1 MKSRWT
7 EQGARE
13 AIQKWAERYGEDFA
27 LRLYTARL
35 IGEDPNL
42 VLHGGG
48 NVSLKGTIKTLL
60 GESVEALFVKGS
72 GGDLATLEPSGLPAL
87 DLAHLHRLRTLSRLD
102 DEAMVNEFR
111 THLFDAT
118 APTPSI
124 ETLVHAFLPP
134 RFIDHSHAD
143 AVLVL
148 TNQPD
153 GEALV
158 REALGDAVSILSYVR
173 PGFDL
178 AKAIADLYERNPNV
192 EGIVLLQHG
201 LITCGDDA
209 RTSYER
215 HIALVDRC
223 EQFIERRMARRTL
236 TPSFSTRDEPAG
248 LASIAA
254 PILRGM
260 IAVPTGDEDRPYAR
274 SILEWR
280 ASEEVLAIINSA
292 EAKVLAETG
301 PLTGDHLIRTKPWPL
316 YVENPVWSDPAALR
330 AQLRDAVDGFRRR
343 YESYMTAHGGTLQ
356 GLDPFPRVVWLP
368 GAGLLC
374 WGPTKREAGVAADI
388 AEHTLI
394 AKAQAHR
401 IGGFESLSD
410 KHLHHMEFR
419 ALQRVKLDAPTPSPL
434 AKGGQRVG
442 SSPLAKG
449 GQRVG
454 SSPLGKGGQ
463 RGVLQ
468 GQVVAISGGAGAIGS
483 AIAEVCAE
491 AGAHVA
497 MADLDERRLA
507 AVVERVESRFGRRSA
522 VGVVMDVTD
531 ETSVRRGFDEIARAF
546 GGVDV
551 VVPNA
556 GIAHVAPIEELSAA
570 DFRRVMEVNA
580 TGYLLFM
587 REGVHLMKQ
596 QGLGG
601 HIVVISSKNVF
612 APGKE
617 FAAYSASK
625 AAAHQLGRLAAIEL
639 APDGIRVNMLTPD
652 AVFGDERTPSGL
664 WSEVAPRRAK
674 THDLKAEEL
683 PEYYRKRN
691 LLQVRVVG
699 RHVGNAV
706 VFFASNAT
714 PTTGAV
720 LPIDGGL
727 PEAFPR

>member
-7 EQGARE
+7 ERGAGE
-13 AIQKWAERYGEDFA
+13 AIQRWAGPHGEDFA
-27 LRLYTARL
+27 LRLYSARL

-42 VLHGGG
+42 VLQGGG
-48 NVSLKGTIKTLL
+48 NVSLKGTIRTTL
-60 GESVEALFVKGS
+60 GESVETLFVKGS
-72 GGDLATLEPSGLPAL
+72 GGDLATLEPRGMPAL
-87 DLAHLHRLRTLSRLD
+87 DLAYLRRLRILSQLN

-111 THLFDAT
+111 THLFDAF

-124 ETLVHAFLPP
+124 ETLVHAFLPA
-134 RFIDHSHAD
+134 RFVDHSHAD
-143 AVLVL
+143 AILVL
-148 TNQPD
+148 TNQQQ

-158 REALGDAVSILSYVR
+158 REALGDSIPILPYVR

-178 AKAIADLYERNPNV
+178 AKAIIDLYERKPKV
-192 EGIVLLQHG
+192 EGIVLMQHG
-201 LITCGDDA
+201 LITFGDDA

-215 HIALVDRC
+215 HIAMVDRC
-223 EQFIERRMARRTL
+223 EKFIERCAAQQPL
-236 TPSFSTRDEPAG
+236 TPSFSTRADPAP

-254 PILRGM
+254 PIVRGL
-260 IAVPTGDEDRPYAR
+260 IATPTGDADRPYAR

-280 ASEEVLAIINSA
+280 ANEELLSIINSA
-292 EAKVLAETG
+292 DAKALAQTG
-301 PLTGDHLIRTKPWPL
+301 PLTGDHLIRTKPWPMF
-316 YVENPVWSDPAALR
+316 VENPNWSDRDTLRRQFTEAA
-330 AQLRDAVDGFRRR
+330 DAYQQR
-343 YESYMTAHGGTLQ
+343 YQAYATAHGGTLDEI
-356 GLDPFPRVVWLP
+356 DPFPRVVWLP
-368 GAGLLC
+368 GAGLFC
-374 WGPTKREAGVAADI
+374 WGRTKQDAHVCADI

-394 AKAQAHR
+394 AKAKAQR
-401 IGGFESLSD
+401 IGSYESLSPE
-410 KHLHHMEFR
+410 HLHDMEFR
-419 ALQRVKLDAPTPSPL
+419 ALQRIKIDAPPLSPL
-434 AKGGQRVG
+434 AKGG
-442 SSPLAKG
+442 L
-449 GQRVG
+449 
-454 SSPLGKGGQ
+454 

-468 GQVVAISGGAGAIGS
+468 GQVVVISGGAGAIGT

-497 MADLDERRLA
+497 VADLDERRLA
-507 AVVERVESRFGRRSA
+507 SA
-522 VGVVMDVTD
+522 VDRVQSQSGQGCAIGVVMDVTD
-531 ETSVRRGFDEIARAF
+531 EASVRRGFDEIARTF

-556 GIAHVAPIEELSAA
+556 GIAHVAPIAELSVA

-580 TGYLLFM
+580 TGYLLFIQ
-587 REGVHLMKQ
+587 EGIRLMKA

-601 HIVVISSKNVF
+601 NIVLISSKNVL

-652 AVFGDERTPSGL
+652 AVFGDEQTPSGL
-664 WSEVAPRRAK
+664 WTEVGPQRARA
-674 THDLKAEEL
+674 HALGPEDL

-691 LLQVRVVG
+691 LLQARVTG

-706 VFFASNAT
+706 VFFASNST
-714 PTTGAV
+714 PTTGAT

>member
-1 MKSRWT
+1 MRSRWT
-7 EQGARE
+7 DQGARE
-13 AIQKWAERYGEDFA
+13 AIQRWAEPNGEDFA
-27 LRLYTARL
+27 LCLYTARL
-35 IGEDPNL
+35 IGEDPDL

-48 NVSLKGTIKTLL
+48 NVSLKGTFRTIL

-72 GGDLATLEPSGLPAL
+72 GGDLAFLEPTGMPAL
-87 DLAHLHRLRTLSRLD
+87 DLAYLRRLRALSALTD
-102 DEAMVNEFR
+102 DAMVNEFR

-134 RFIDHSHAD
+134 QFIDHSHAD
-143 AVLVL
+143 AILVL
-148 TNQPD
+148 TNQPN

-158 REALGDAVSILSYVR
+158 REALGASVAILPYVR

-178 AKAIADLYERNPNV
+178 AKALVDLYERKPKV

-201 LITCGDDA
+201 LITFGEDA
-209 RTSYER
+209 RTTYER
-215 HIALVDRC
+215 HIALVNRC
-223 EQFIERRMARRTL
+223 EKFIERRSAGRPM
-236 TPSFSTRDEPAG
+236 TPSFSTRENPAA

-254 PILRGM
+254 PILRGL
-260 IAVPTGDEDRPYAR
+260 IANPTGDADRPYAR

-280 ASEEVLAIINSA
+280 ASEELLSIINSA
-292 EAKVLAETG
+292 DANDLAQTG
-301 PLTGDHLIRTKPWPL
+301 PLTGDHLIRTKPWPMF
-316 YVENPVWSDPAALR
+316 VENPPWPDRNALGKR
-330 AQLRDAVDGFRRR
+330 FREAVDAYRQRH
-343 YESYMTAHGGTLQ
+343 ESYMRALGGTID
-356 GLDPFPRVVWLP
+356 GGDPFPRVVWLP
-368 GAGLLC
+368 GAGLFC
-374 WGPTKREAGVAADI
+374 WGRTKREARICADI
-388 AEHTLI
+388 AEHTLVAK
-394 AKAQAHR
+394 AKAQR
-401 IGGFESLSD
+401 IGSYESLSPE
-410 KHLHHMEFR
+410 HLHHMEFR
-419 ALQRVKLDAPTPSPL
+419 TLQRIKLDDPPESPL
-434 AKGGQRVG
+434 LKGRQMRASPLHKGG
-442 SSPLAKG
+442 L
-449 GQRVG
+449 
-454 SSPLGKGGQ
+454 
-463 RGVLQ
+463 RGVLD
-468 GQVVAISGGAGAIGS
+468 GQVVVISGGAGAIGA

-497 MADLDERRLA
+497 LTDLDERRLA
-507 AVVERVESRFGRRSA
+507 SA
-522 VGVVMDVTD
+522 VDRVQSQSGRGCAIGVVMDVTD
-531 ETSVRRGFDEIARAF
+531 EKSVRRGFDEIARAF

-556 GIAHVAPIEELSAA
+556 GIAHVAPIGELSAA

-587 REGVHLMKQ
+587 QEGIRLMKA

-612 APGKE
+612 SPGKE

-652 AVFGDERTPSGL
+652 AVFGDQHSPSGL
-664 WSEVAPRRAK
+664 WTEVGPNRAR
-674 THDLKAEEL
+674 THDLKTEDL

-691 LLQVRVVG
+691 LLKARVTG

-706 VFFASNAT
+706 VFFASNST
-714 PTTGAV
+714 PTTGAT

-727 PEAFPR
+727 PDAFPR

>member
-13 AIQKWAERYGEDFA
+13 AIQKWAARYGEDFA

-35 IGEDPNL
+35 IGEDASL

-48 NVSLKGTIKTLL
+48 NVSLKGMIKTLL
-60 GESVEALFVKGS
+60 GESVEVLFVKGS
-72 GGDLATLEPSGLPAL
+72 GGDLAALEPSGLPAL
-87 DLAHLHRLRTLSRLD
+87 DLAHLRRLRTLSRLD

-148 TNQPD
+148 TNQPN

-158 REALGDAVSILSYVR
+158 HEALGDAVAILPYVR

-178 AKAIADLYERNPNV
+178 AKAIADIYERNPKV

-201 LITCGDDA
+201 LVTFGDDA

-223 EQFIERRMARRTL
+223 EKFIERRIAGRMPP
-236 TPSFSTRDEPAG
+236 PSRGTDQQPASRVQ
-248 LASIAA
+248 LAA
-254 PILRGM
+254 PILRGLL
-260 IAVPTGDEDRPYAR
+260 AAPTGNEDQPFAR
-274 SILEWR
+274 GLLDWR
-280 ASEEVLAIINSA
+280 ATPEILAVLENAD
-292 EAKVLAETG
+292 AKTLAASG

-316 YVENPVWSDPAALR
+316 YVEEPSWSDPAALR
-330 AQLRDAVDGFRRR
+330 AQLRDAVDGYRRR
-343 YESYMTAHGGTLQ
+343 YESYVTAHGGTLQ

-374 WGPTKREAGVAADI
+374 WGPTKRDARIAADI

-394 AKAQAHR
+394 AKAQAQR
-401 IGGFESLSD
+401 IGGFESLSEE
-410 KHLHHMEFR
+410 HLHDMEFR
-419 ALQRVKLDAPTPSPL
+419 TLQRIKLVERDDRPL
-434 AKGGQRVG
+434 AGQ
-442 SSPLAKG
+442 A
-449 GQRVG
+449 
-454 SSPLGKGGQ
+454 
-463 RGVLQ
+463 
-468 GQVVAISGGAGAIGS
+468 VAISGGAGAIGS
-483 AIAEVCAE
+483 AIAEVCAL
-491 AGAHVA
+491 AGAHVVVT
-497 MADLDERRLA
+497 DLDGRRLMP
-507 AVVERVESRFGRRSA
+507 VVQRIEKLAGTGTA
-522 VGVVMDVTD
+522 LAVVMDVTD
-531 ETSVRRGFDEIARAF
+531 ETSVRRGFEQVARTF

-580 TGYLLFM
+580 TGCLLFM
-587 REGVHLMKQ
+587 REGVRLMKQ

-691 LLQVRVVG
+691 LLQVRVLG

>member
-13 AIQKWAERYGEDFA
+13 AIHEWAERYGEDFA

-35 IGEDPNL
+35 IGEVPAL

-48 NVSLKGTIKTLL
+48 NVSVKGTIKTLL
-60 GESVEALFVKGS
+60 GESAEALFVKGS
-72 GGDLATLEPSGLPAL
+72 GGDLATIEPSGLPAL
-87 DLAHLHRLRTLSRLD
+87 DLAHLRRLRTLSRLD

-111 THLFDAT
+111 THLFDAS

-124 ETLVHAFLPP
+124 ETLAHAFLPP

-158 REALGDAVSILSYVR
+158 REALGNAVSILPYVR

-178 AKAIADLYERNPNV
+178 AKAIADLYEQNPKV

-201 LITCGDDA
+201 LITYGDDA

-223 EQFIERRMARRTL
+223 EKFIERRIARRTL

-280 ASEEVLAIINSA
+280 ASEGVLAIINSA

-316 YVENPVWSDPAALR
+316 YVEKPSWSDPAALR
-330 AQLRDAVDGFRRR
+330 AQLRDAVDGYRRR
-343 YESYMTAHGGTLQ
+343 YESYLTAHGGTLQ

-374 WGPTKREAGVAADI
+374 WGPTKRDARIAADI
-388 AEHTLI
+388 AEHTLM

-401 IGGFESLSD
+401 IGAYESLSEE
-410 KHLHHMEFR
+410 HLHHMEFR
-419 ALQRVKLDAPTPSPL
+419 TLQRVKLDDPP
-434 AKGGQRVG
+434 
-442 SSPLAKG
+442 SSPLA
-449 GQRVG
+449 
-454 SSPLGKGGQ
+454 KGGQ

-531 ETSVRRGFDEIARAF
+531 ETSVRRGFEQIARTF

-556 GIAHVAPIEELSAA
+556 GVAHVAPIEDLSAA

-587 REGVHLMKQ
+587 REGVRLMKQ

-601 HIVVISSKNVF
+601 NIVVISSKNVF

-691 LLQVRVVG
+691 LLQVRVLG

-706 VFFASNAT
+706 VFFASNST

>member
-7 EQGARE
+7 EQGAGD
-13 AIQKWAERYGEDFA
+13 AIKRWGERHGDDFA

-48 NVSLKGTIKTLL
+48 NVSFKGTIKTIL
-60 GESVEALFVKGS
+60 GESVEAIFVKASGS
-72 GGDLATLEPSGLPAL
+72 DLANLEPSGMPAL
-87 DLAHLHRLRTLSRLD
+87 DLTYLRRLRTLSHLV
-102 DEAMVNEFR
+102 DESMANEFR
-111 THLFDAT
+111 THLFDAA

-143 AVLVL
+143 AVLIL

-153 GEALV
+153 GEAII
-158 REALGDAVSILSYVR
+158 REALGDSVAILPYLR
-173 PGFDL
+173 PGFEL
-178 AKAIADLYERNPNV
+178 AQAIISLYEHNPQV

-201 LITCGDDA
+201 LLTFGDDA

-215 HIALVDRC
+215 HIAIVDRC
-223 EQFIERRMARRTL
+223 ERFIERRIAGRMPPASRGT
-236 TPSFSTRDEPAG
+236 DQQPAG
-248 LASIAA
+248 RVALAA
-254 PILRGM
+254 PILRGLL
-260 IAVPTGDEDRPYAR
+260 ASPTGNVDQPYAR
-274 SILEWR
+274 SVLDWRATPEILTILER
-280 ASEEVLAIINSA
+280 ADAKILAAS
-292 EAKVLAETG
+292 G
-301 PLTGDHLIRTKPWPL
+301 PLTADHLIRTKPWVL
-316 YVENPVWSDPAALR
+316 FVENPPWSDPDTLR
-330 AQLRDAVDGFRRR
+330 QRLKEAVAEYRLR
-343 YESYMTAHGGTLQ
+343 YEAYVSAHGGVFHPVDSAQ
-356 GLDPFPRVVWLP
+356 RVVWLP

-374 WGPTKREAGVAADI
+374 WGKTKREARIIADI

-394 AKAQAHR
+394 AKAKAQT
-401 IGGFESLSD
+401 IGSFVSLASE
-410 KHLHHMEFR
+410 HLFDMEFR
-419 ALQRVKLDAPTPSPL
+419 TLQRAKLDDHPLSPID
-434 AKGGQRVG
+434 KGGPRGV
-442 SSPLAKG
+442 A
-449 GQRVG
+449 
-454 SSPLGKGGQ
+454 SPLGEGGQ
-463 RGVLQ
+463 RGVLR

-491 AGAHVA
+491 AGAHVVV
-497 MADLDERRLA
+497 ADLDGRRLMP
-507 AVVERVESRFGRRSA
+507 VVQRIEKLAG
-522 VGVVMDVTD
+522 VGTALAVVMDVTD
-531 ETSVRRGFDEIARAF
+531 EASVRRGFEQITRTF

-556 GIAHVAPIEELSAA
+556 GIAHVAPIAELSAA

-587 REGVHLMKQ
+587 REGIRLMKE

-652 AVFGDERTPSGL
+652 AVFGDEHAPSGL
-664 WSEVAPRRAK
+664 WTEVGPKRAK
-674 THDLKAEEL
+674 THNLKDEDL

-691 LLQVRVVG
+691 LLKARVTG

-706 VFFASNAT
+706 VFLASNST
-714 PTTGAV
+714 PTTGAS

>member
-35 IGEDPNL
+35 IGEDPSL
-42 VLHGGG
+42 VVHGGG
-48 NVSLKGTIKTLL
+48 NVSLKGTVKTLL

-72 GGDLATLEPSGLPAL
+72 GCDLAVLEPTGMPAL
-87 DLAHLHRLRTLSRLD
+87 DQAYLRRLRTLSRLN

-158 REALGDAVSILSYVR
+158 REALGDAVAILPYVR

-178 AKAIADLYERNPNV
+178 AKAIADLYERNPKL
-192 EGIVLLQHG
+192 EGIVLMQHG
-201 LITCGDDA
+201 LITFGDDA

-223 EQFIERRMARRTL
+223 EKFIERRIAGRMPP
-236 TPSFSTRDEPAG
+236 PSRGTDQQPASRVE
-248 LASIAA
+248 LAA
-254 PILRGM
+254 PILRGLL
-260 IAVPTGDEDRPYAR
+260 ASPTGNEDQPYAR
-274 SILEWR
+274 GVLDWR
-280 ASEEVLAIINSA
+280 ATPEILAVLESA
-292 EAKVLAETG
+292 DAKTLAASG
-301 PLTGDHLIRTKPWPL
+301 PLTGDHLIRTKPWVL
-316 YVENPVWSDPAALR
+316 FVENPQWSDAAALR
-330 AQLRDAVDGFRRR
+330 AQLHDAVDGYRRR
-343 YESYMTAHGGTLQ
+343 YESYVTAHGGTLQ
-356 GLDPFPRVVWLP
+356 GLNSFPRVVWLP

-374 WGPTKREAGVAADI
+374 WGPTKREARVVADI

-394 AKAQAHR
+394 AKAKAHAV
-401 IGGFESLSD
+401 GSFLSLAD
-410 KHLHHMEFR
+410 EHLYDMEFR
-419 ALQRVKLDAPTPSPL
+419 TLQRVKLDNPP
-434 AKGGQRVG
+434 
-442 SSPLAKG
+442 SSPPG
-449 GQRVG
+449 T
-454 SSPLGKGGQ
+454 GGQ
-463 RGVLQ
+463 RGILQ

-491 AGAHVA
+491 AGAHVVV
-497 MADLDERRLA
+497 ADLDGRRLMP
-507 AVVERVESRFGRRSA
+507 VVQRIEKLAGTGTA
-522 VGVVMDVTD
+522 LAVVMDVTD
-531 ETSVRRGFDEIARAF
+531 EASVRRGFDQIARTF

-587 REGVHLMKQ
+587 REGVRLMKQ

-625 AAAHQLGRLAAIEL
+625 AAAHQLGRLSAIEL

-652 AVFGDERTPSGL
+652 AVFGDEQTPSGL
-664 WSEVAPRRAK
+664 WSEVAPRRAQ

-691 LLQVRVVG
+691 LLQVRVLG

>member
-35 IGEDPNL
+35 IGEDPSL

-60 GESVEALFVKGS
+60 GESVEGLFVKGS
-72 GGDLATLEPSGLPAL
+72 GGDLAALEPSGLPAL
-87 DLAHLHRLRTLSRLD
+87 DLAHLRRLRTLSRLD

-158 REALGDAVSILSYVR
+158 REALGDAVSILPYVR

-178 AKAIADLYERNPNV
+178 AKAIADLYEQNPKV
-192 EGIVLLQHG
+192 EGIVLMRHG
-201 LITCGDDA
+201 LITFGDDA

-223 EQFIERRMARRTL
+223 EKVIERRIAGRM
-236 TPSFSTRDEPAG
+236 PSLSRGVDQQPASRVE
-248 LASIAA
+248 LAA

-260 IAVPTGDEDRPYAR
+260 IASPTGNEDQPYIR
-274 SILEWR
+274 GVLDWR
-280 ASEEVLAIINSA
+280 ATPEILAVLEGAD
-292 EAKVLAETG
+292 AKTLAASG
-301 PLTGDHLIRTKPWPL
+301 PLTADHLIRTKPWPL
-316 YVENPVWSDPAALR
+316 YVEKPVWSDPAALR
-330 AQLRDAVDGFRRR
+330 HQLNEAVTAYRRR
-343 YESYMTAHGGTLQ
+343 YESYVTAHGGAPHAV
-356 GLDPFPRVVWLP
+356 DSAPRVVWLP

-374 WGPTKREAGVAADI
+374 WGPTKREARIAADI

-394 AKAQAHR
+394 AKAKAHAV
-401 IGGFESLSD
+401 GSFLSLTSE
-410 KHLHHMEFR
+410 HLYDMEFR
-419 ALQRVKLDAPTPSPL
+419 TLQRVKLEIRGRPL
-434 AKGGQRVG
+434 E
-442 SSPLAKG
+442 
-449 GQRVG
+449 
-454 SSPLGKGGQ
+454 
-463 RGVLQ
+463 

-483 AIAEVCAE
+483 AIAEVCAL
-491 AGAHVA
+491 AGAHVVVT
-497 MADLDERRLA
+497 DLDGRRLIP
-507 AVVERVESRFGRRSA
+507 VVQRIEKLAGTGTA
-522 VGVVMDVTD
+522 LAVVMDVTD

-570 DFRRVMEVNA
+570 DFRRVMDVNA

-587 REGVHLMKQ
+587 REGVRLMKQ
-596 QGLGG
+596 QALGG
-601 HIVVISSKNVF
+601 NIVVISSKNVF

-691 LLQVRVVG
+691 LLQVPVVG

>member
-13 AIQKWAERYGEDFA
+13 AIQKWAGRYGEDFA

-48 NVSLKGTIKTLL
+48 NVSLKGTIKTLF

-72 GGDLATLEPSGLPAL
+72 GGDLAVLEPSGLPAL
-87 DLAHLHRLRTLSRLD
+87 DLAHLRRLRTLSRLD

-158 REALGDAVSILSYVR
+158 REALGDAVAILPYVR

-178 AKAIADLYERNPNV
+178 AKAIADLYEQNPNV

-201 LITCGDDA
+201 LITFGDDA

-223 EQFIERRMARRTL
+223 EQFIERRMVRRKL

-274 SILEWR
+274 YILEWR
-280 ASEEVLAIINSA
+280 ASEEVLAIIHSA

-316 YVENPVWSDPAALR
+316 YVENPAWSDPAALR
-330 AQLRDAVDGFRRR
+330 AQLRDAVDEYRRR
-343 YESYMTAHGGTLQ
+343 YESYVTAYGGAID

-374 WGPTKREAGVAADI
+374 WGPTKRDARIAADI

-394 AKAQAHR
+394 AKAQAQR

-410 KHLHHMEFR
+410 EYLHHMEFR
-419 ALQRVKLDAPTPSPL
+419 ALQRIKLVERDGRPL
-434 AKGGQRVG
+434 A
-442 SSPLAKG
+442 
-449 GQRVG
+449 
-454 SSPLGKGGQ
+454 
-463 RGVLQ
+463 
-468 GQVVAISGGAGAIGS
+468 GQVVAVSGGAGAIGS

-491 AGAHVA
+491 TGAHVVI
-497 MADLDERRLA
+497 ADLDERRLA
-507 AVVERVESRFGRRSA
+507 AVVERVESRFGRGSA
-522 VGVVMDVTD
+522 IGVVMDVTD
-531 ETSVRRGFDEIARAF
+531 EASVRRGFDEIARAF

-587 REGVHLMKQ
+587 REGVRLMKQ

-664 WSEVAPRRAK
+664 WSEVAPRRAQ